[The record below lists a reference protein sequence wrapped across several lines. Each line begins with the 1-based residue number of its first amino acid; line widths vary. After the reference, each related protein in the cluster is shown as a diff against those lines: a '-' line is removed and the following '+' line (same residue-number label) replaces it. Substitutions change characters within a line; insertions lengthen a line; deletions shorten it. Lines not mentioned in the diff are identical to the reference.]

1 MANMANT
8 AAYRL
13 PDGRMAVNVDSNKTL
28 TIDDSGYVQNVI
40 ADNVI
45 VTLPATATHGTWIV
59 RNGGVPASTAIGAAT
74 GADGSAK
81 VSVSPNAADRIQGG
95 VAGTATDDKDLI
107 NTKATSR
114 VGDEVTVENRAETN
128 GPIVTAIKGIWA
140 REA

>member
-1 MANMANT
+1 MANQANT

-13 PDGRMAVNVDSNKTL
+13 SDGRMAVNVDTNKTL
-28 TIDDSGYVQNVI
+28 TIDDSGFVQNVI
-40 ADNVI
+40 ADNVV

-59 RNGGVPASTAIGAAT
+59 RNGGVPVTGGPTGT

-81 VSVSPNAADRIQGG
+81 VSVSPNSADKIQGG
-95 VAGTATDDKDLI
+95 VGGTATDDKDLI

-114 VGDEVTVENRAETN
+114 VGDEVTVENRAQTD
-128 GPIVTAIKGIWA
+128 GPIVQQIKGIWA